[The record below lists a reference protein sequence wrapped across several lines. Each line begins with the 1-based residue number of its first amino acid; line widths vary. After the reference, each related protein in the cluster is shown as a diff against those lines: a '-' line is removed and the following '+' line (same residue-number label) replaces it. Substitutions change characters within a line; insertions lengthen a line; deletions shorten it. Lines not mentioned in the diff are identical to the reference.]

1 MRVHPRLGGGLLPTG
16 SGRLLGSQTLGALV
30 LAALGCG
37 GAAAAAGTLRLLGDP
52 CVLARAGGRFAEISR
67 DRTRE

>member
-1 MRVHPRLGGGLLPTG
+1 
-16 SGRLLGSQTLGALV
+16 LLGSQALGALV

-37 GAAAAAGTLRLLGDP
+37 GAAAAAGTLRWLGEP
-52 CVLARAGGRFAEISR
+52 RVLARARGRFPKISR